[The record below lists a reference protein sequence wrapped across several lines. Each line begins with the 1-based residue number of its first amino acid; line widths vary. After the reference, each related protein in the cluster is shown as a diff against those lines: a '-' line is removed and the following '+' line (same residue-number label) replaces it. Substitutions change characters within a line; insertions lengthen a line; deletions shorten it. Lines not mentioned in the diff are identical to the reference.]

1 MAEPPAPG
9 RAAQIVAAALE
20 ILEADGAEAMS
31 MRAVADRV
39 GIRAPSLYKHFPDK
53 SALENALVVLGMTA
67 TAEHLAAAE
76 AAGPGLLPLA
86 RAYREHALAHPHMY
100 RLTAAR
106 PLPRHALPEGLEE
119 RTAAPLFR
127 AVHGDPG
134 IARAVWAF
142 AHGMVM
148 LELDGRFPPDA
159 DLDTAWAVGCAS
171 FEAAA
176 PARPAAAGGGPEHGR
191 R

>member
-1 MAEPPAPG
+1 VADRAE
-9 RAAQIVAAALE
+9 QIVSAALE
-20 ILEADGAEAMS
+20 ILERDGAEAMS
-31 MRAVADRV
+31 MRAIAGAV

-53 SALENALVVLGMTA
+53 AAVETALIVAGMREA
-67 TAEHLAAAE
+67 ARHLEAAE

-106 PLPRHALPEGLEE
+106 PLPRERLPEGLEE
-119 RTAAPLFR
+119 RTAAPLLR
-127 AVHGDPG
+127 AAGGDPEF
-134 IARAVWAF
+134 ARAFRAF

-159 DLDTAWAVGCAS
+159 DLDTAWAVGCAA

-176 PARPAAAGGGPEHGR
+176 TVRRHAREDGPADHPPL
-191 R
+191 